1 GTPPHV
7 QRGRGAG
14 PEGERSGPRRHP
26 HHRHRPPRRPRR
38 SLAGDAVSSHI
49 KDGKMCLRADG
60 YAPGND
66 AARIAAVVRAAVV
79 EVWPFSPS
87 SAVREQMADAGATRV
102 AEQLAAPALS
112 AEEREEILT
121 ARNFVERHGG
131 FAETGTTLDRLLEGQ
146 AAVASRPQRSQ
157 AVSVERCVAEQ
168 LAAPATER
176 ISAAVRSALKA
187 VNFGAY
193 SYHELMMGSDRLY
206 ASVERCVAE

>member
-1 GTPPHV
+1 
-7 QRGRGAG
+7 
-14 PEGERSGPRRHP
+14 
-26 HHRHRPPRRPRR
+26 
-38 SLAGDAVSSHI
+38 
-49 KDGKMCLRADG
+49 
-60 YAPGND
+60 
-66 AARIAAVVRAAVV
+66 
-79 EVWPFSPS
+79 
-87 SAVREQMADAGATRV
+87 MADAVATRV

-131 FAETGTTLDRLLEGQ
+131 FAETVTTLDRLLEGQ

-168 LAAPATER
+168 LAARATER

-206 ASVERCVAE
+206 ASVERCVAEQLADYAAPVLSAAALHMAVEDAARRYAPEYAELIARDATADLRDVQLATSCAHQRKGIKT